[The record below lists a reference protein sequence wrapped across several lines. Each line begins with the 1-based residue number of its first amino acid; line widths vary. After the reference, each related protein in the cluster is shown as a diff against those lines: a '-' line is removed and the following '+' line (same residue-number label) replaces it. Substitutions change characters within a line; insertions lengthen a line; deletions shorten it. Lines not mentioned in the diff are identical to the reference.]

1 MPEPLA
7 EIQDK
12 PKEAGLARRIPN
24 FEQDASLNDTQD
36 TSHKGKDVLGLIAGE
51 GRLPFLVAAGAKQA
65 GLRVVCVGL
74 TNDVEHNL
82 ADEVDFFYR
91 VAIARPGS
99 WIRKLRKHSVSRTIM
114 VGRVAKSRLFTPWRI
129 LQYLPDWRAFRVY
142 YWRLRG
148 KDKLDDSLLSALA
161 DELATGGIVLENS
174 TMYCKEH
181 LATEGLMT
189 KRHPNSSVESDIEFG
204 WPIVKKLG
212 ELDIGQ
218 AIAVKEKEVIAV
230 EAIEGTAEMIK
241 RAGQFC
247 RSGGWTLIKTSK
259 PGQDLRFDV
268 PCVGPDTI
276 ASLAENGGKCLVV
289 EADKTIII
297 DKDKTIKLAN
307 QLGISILGR

>member
-1 MPEPLA
+1 MN
-7 EIQDK
+7 EIQD
-12 PKEAGLARRIPN
+12 I
-24 FEQDASLNDTQD
+24 
-36 TSHKGKDVLGLIAGE
+36 SHKGKDALGLIAGE

-74 TNDVEHNL
+74 TEDVGHSL
-82 ADEVDFFYR
+82 ADQVDVFYR

-129 LQYLPDWRAFRVY
+129 LQYLPDWRAFRIY

-148 KDKLDDSLLSALA
+148 KDKLDDSILSAIA
-161 DELATGGIVLENS
+161 DELASGGIVLENS
-174 TMYCKEH
+174 IMYCKEH
-181 LATEGLMT
+181 LATEGVMT
-189 KRHPNSSVESDIEFG
+189 KRHPSSSVESDIEFG

-247 RSGGWTLIKTSK
+247 KSGGWTLIKTSK
-259 PGQDLRFDV
+259 PGQDMRFDV

-276 ASLAENGGKCLVV
+276 TSLAENGGKCLVV
-289 EADKTIII
+289 EAERTIII
-297 DKDKTIKLAN
+297 DKDETIKLAD
-307 QLGISILGR
+307 QLGICILGR